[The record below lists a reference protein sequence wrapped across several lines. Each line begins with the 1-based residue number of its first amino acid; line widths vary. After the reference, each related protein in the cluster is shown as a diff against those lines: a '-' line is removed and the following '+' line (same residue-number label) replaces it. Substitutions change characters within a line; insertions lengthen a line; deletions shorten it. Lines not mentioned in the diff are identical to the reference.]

1 MSVKKILEGYALT
14 GVIMRGSNIKKDLRL
29 LGYEIYSIVDLGI
42 SMGLL
47 GDCLDRY
54 LIRVNET
61 FTSIKIIQQLFH
73 YVKHLFSYDP
83 NSIVMASFSLPCIV
97 MESMIDIFRFIFI
110 AIHGFTYIRQ
120 EAPKGELGLYIVSSN
135 RNKIYRIKIRSPD

>member
-1 MSVKKILEGYALT
+1 
-14 GVIMRGSNIKKDLRL
+14 MRGSNIKKDLRL

-73 YVKHLFSYDP
+73 YVKFSYYHSRHH
-83 NSIVMASFSLPCIV
+83 NINLVMASFSLPCIV

-135 RNKIYRIKIRSPD
+135 RNKIYRIKIRSPDY